1 MLSPKLAEALG
12 MTSQK
17 INDIN
22 CVKFIWWHFYQMYRI
37 LRKDTAQLK
46 PGHPSS
52 STNVEDYEFGLHDSE
67 ISRYV
72 YHANMFH
79 ALMIFR
85 YGCKDVTP
93 YMMKFVNI
101 VPKHLCSTPFKSL
114 MHVATEGGERTH
126 YMHICFY
133 HQVCKTNIYKWL
145 LVLTS
150 VGSSSLL
157 SYSWQNLSLCFQHS
171 TRDGGLHKPDTILML
186 LSWSY
191 RNLRERIN
199 DCPEQIRT
207 DFEHYAQQHV
217 KTPSNFLYLITFMV
231 KTNFP

>member
-85 YGCKDVTP
+85 YGCKEVTP
-93 YMMKFVNI
+93 YMMKFVDV

-114 MHVATEGGERTH
+114 MRVATEGGERTH

-133 HQVCKTNIYKWL
+133 YQVCKTNIYKWL

-217 KTPSNFLYLITFMV
+217 AAYTIQKW
-231 KTNFP
+231 

>member
-52 STNVEDYEFGLHDSE
+52 STNVEDYQFGLHHSE

-79 ALMIFR
+79 ALMIFH
-85 YGCKDVTP
+85 YGCKEVTP
-93 YMMKFVNI
+93 YMMKFVYF

-114 MHVATEGGERTH
+114 MCVATEGGERTH

-133 HQVCKTNIYKWL
+133 YQVCYTNIYKWL
-145 LVLTS
+145 LVLTN

-157 SYSWQNLSLCFQHS
+157 SYSWQNLSLSFQDS
-171 TRDGGLHKPDTILML
+171 TQVGGLHKPDTILKL

-217 KTPSNFLYLITFMV
+217 AAYTIQKW
-231 KTNFP
+231 

>member
-1 MLSPKLAEALG
+1 
-12 MTSQK
+12 
-17 INDIN
+17 
-22 CVKFIWWHFYQMYRI
+22 
-37 LRKDTAQLK
+37 
-46 PGHPSS
+46 
-52 STNVEDYEFGLHDSE
+52 
-67 ISRYV
+67 
-72 YHANMFH
+72 MFH

-85 YGCKDVTP
+85 YGCKEVTP
-93 YMMKFVNI
+93 YMMKFVDV

-114 MHVATEGGERTH
+114 MRVATEGGERTH

-133 HQVCKTNIYKWL
+133 YQVCKTNTYKWL

-186 LSWSY
+186 LFWSY

-217 KTPSNFLYLITFMV
+217 AAYTIQKW
-231 KTNFP
+231 